1 MSSRQRSPG
10 AHSYLNEFGLVLIAV
25 RENTQMGNH
34 GGVSVREKKVDKELI
49 IEVGQGLGDLRD
61 G

>member
-1 MSSRQRSPG
+1 MEGLGVEKPVVHSMYSRQRSPG

-34 GGVSVREKKVDKELI
+34 GMS
-49 IEVGQGLGDLRD
+49 Q
-61 G
+61 